1 MNKTQTTILMLT
13 ALLLAACGPKEAPG
27 VVVVPENI
35 PMDALAAQV
44 GSIELLQLETPG
56 EDFLGQGTMMQLAD
70 GNYLLWDVGNKK
82 LQLYGPDGKFLNRI
96 GRSGRGPGEYHT
108 VWNVLYAKGRI
119 YVYQGRTDLLIY
131 RPDGSLEETV
141 TLPVAGGN
149 AFYPLEDGWLGYI
162 GYAYAGKDM
171 VQWIREGQEPVS
183 LIPKPG
189 DSPLAMMMDWPF
201 TEYGGRVFMPMGWGH
216 EVYAYA
222 DGKVEPWLDLD
233 FGRFTI
239 GDAFFSGDVQAA
251 FDILQTRYA
260 SVSAYWENERM
271 RVAVV
276 TRAEKKDDDA
286 PVPPRE
292 CLYGICRAGKWVW
305 INAGDNTDG
314 DPFAYTISGL
324 DGDALVFLLDPA
336 LLPGLDPALREKVS
350 NPEVLDKLDEEGNYV
365 IAKLHLK

>member
-13 ALLLAACGPKEAPG
+13 AALLAACGPKDAPG
-27 VVVVPENI
+27 VVPVPEEV
-35 PMDALAAQV
+35 PADALAPLV
-44 GSIELLQLETPG
+44 RSIELTPLETHE
-56 EDFLGQGTMMQLAD
+56 EDFLGEGTMLILAD
-70 GNYLLWDVGNKK
+70 GKYLLLDQRNRK
-82 LQLYGPDGKFLNRI
+82 LHLYGPDGRFLNRI
-96 GRSGRGPGEYHT
+96 GRYGRGPGEYEQL
-108 VWNVLYAKGRI
+108 WNVLYAKGRI
-119 YVYQGRTDLLIY
+119 YVYQGRSDLLIY

-149 AFYPLEDGWLGYI
+149 AFYPLEDGYLGYI
-162 GYAYAGKDM
+162 GYAYAGDDM
-171 VQWIREGQEPVS
+171 VQLIRPGQDPEP

-189 DSPLAMMMDWPF
+189 PVAITLMVPRSF
-201 TEYGGRVFMPMGWGH
+201 SEYGGRIFMPMSWGH

-222 DGKVEPWLDLD
+222 DGQAEQWLDLD
-233 FGRFTI
+233 FGRFKI

-260 SVSAYWENERM
+260 SVGAYWENERM